1 MHRIRVWD
9 LPTRLFHWLLAL
21 SVLGLLVTGQ
31 IGGNAMNWHLR
42 FGQAVLALLVWRLIW
57 GPVGGHWS
65 RFMQFLYGP
74 GSLLAY
80 LRGEAPLSHSVG
92 HSPLGALS
100 VWAMLLVLSA
110 QVGSGLLS
118 DDAIAFFGPLTRF
131 ASPDTV
137 EWATWYHTAVGK
149 WLVLGLVVLHLA
161 ALLYYRIVRRQALVA
176 AMVTGDKHLEARAGE
191 LPTVAESGAADFQMS
206 QWQGLAVPATVPEA
220 LRQKIYEIVAE
231 VVQAPEMQKRLL
243 ELGYTPANENPAQFQ
258 KVVHTDIDRMNALAK
273 RLNLKVD

>member
-57 GPVGGHWS
+57 GLVGGHWS

-110 QVGSGLLS
+110 QVGSGLMT
-118 DDAIAFFGPLTRF
+118 DDEIAFFGPLVPLVAGEWVSVATR
-131 ASPDTV
+131 
-137 EWATWYHTAVGK
+137 WHKNIGQ
-149 WLVLGLVVLHLA
+149 WLVLGLVALHLL
-161 ALLYYRIVRRQALVA
+161 ALLVYRWRGHPSLIRP
-176 AMVTGDKHLEARAGE
+176 MITGDKQ
-191 LPTVAESGAADFQMS
+191 LPSP
-206 QWQGLAVPATVPEA
+206 VPVSRDD
-220 LRQKIYEIVAE
+220 LRS
-231 VVQAPEMQKRLL
+231 RLL
-243 ELGYTPANENPAQFQ
+243 
-258 KVVHTDIDRMNALAK
+258 ALVLLA
-273 RLNLKVD
+273 LCAGGVIVLFGLSAGGAGGGVY